1 LSKEDNQ
8 IIKQIES
15 LREELVSAEKAYYV
29 SNKPIMSDGEFD
41 KKLNE
46 LRDLEDANPE
56 HIVDTSPTQRVS
68 GTADNAFNAINHRQR
83 MYSLDNADS
92 EEQLKKWIERMTKIT
107 DSEIFPMILEPKIDG
122 LAVSLIYE
130 NGKLTQGLTRGD
142 GVVGEDV
149 THNIRTIKSIPLI
162 LGSVSA
168 GIIEVRG
175 EVYMPKASFNLLNEQ
190 RSRNKEKLDKLLQI
204 DKGKLSSKKKEEI
217 KLLRADGV
225 ELFVNARNAAAGS
238 LRQKDS
244 TLVASRDLLFSG
256 YQVIFHEYKSEI
268 MEYSK
273 QLEFIRACGVPVSDR
288 ILANSF
294 EDILTNLNKIS
305 KDREEYLYQTD
316 GIVIKVDNLTS
327 QDTLGF
333 TAKAPRWAIAY
344 KFPAE
349 EQTTSLIDIKL
360 QTGRT
365 GAITPVAILEP
376 VEVGGAIVSNATLHN
391 PDEVKRK
398 DLRIGDYVI
407 VRRAGDV
414 IPEVVRSLPLRRNGK
429 EKTWKMPDLCP
440 CGKYKIEYKKDEKV
454 PRCSGGT
461 NCSVSKK
468 ESLIFFASKNGLD
481 IEGLGRETIELL
493 LESNIILSI
502 PDIYRMTKEDLLE
515 LPFWKEKKADN
526 LLKSIQKSLLSD
538 PQRILVAFG
547 IRHVGT
553 RTALQLLQAFG
564 SIRNVF
570 EVTAAQIE
578 SIHGLS
584 TTVSTALTEWFSE
597 KKNKLLITELEK
609 IGFNFTLKIEQNT
622 GKLTGS
628 TFVITGTLSNYSRQE
643 LVDLIEENGGT
654 VTTAVTKK
662 TDYLIVGANPGSK
675 LEKANSLSIKSI
687 SESEFNLLI
696 NK

>member
-15 LREELVSAEKAYYV
+15 LREELVSAERAYYV

-56 HIVDTSPTQRVS
+56 YIVDTSPTQRVS
-68 GTADNAFNAINHRQR
+68 GAADNAFQAINHRQR

-92 EEQLKKWIERMTKIT
+92 DDQLKKWIERMTKIT

-130 NGKLTQGLTRGD
+130 NGKLIQGLTRGD

-149 THNIRTIKSIPLI
+149 THNIRTIKSIPLV

-175 EVYMPKASFNLLNEQ
+175 EVYMPKASFSLLNEQ

-273 QLEFIRACGVPVSDR
+273 QLEFIKGCGVPVSDR
-288 ILANSF
+288 VLANSF

-305 KDREEYLYQTD
+305 KDREDYPYQTD

-349 EQTTSLIDIKL
+349 EQTTKLIDIKL

-376 VEVGGAIVSNATLHN
+376 VEVGGAMVSNATLHN
-391 PDEVKRK
+391 PDEIKRK

-414 IPEVVRSLPLRRNGK
+414 IPEVVRSLSLRRNGE
-429 EKTWKMPDLCP
+429 EKNWKIPDLCP

-461 NCSVSKK
+461 NCPVSKK

-481 IEGLGRETIELL
+481 IDGLGRETIELL

-502 PDIYRMTKEDLLE
+502 PDIYRITKEDLLE
-515 LPFWKEKKADN
+515 LPFWKEKKAEN
-526 LLKSIQKSLLSD
+526 LLKSIQKSMISD

-564 SIRNVF
+564 SIRKVF
-570 EVTAAQIE
+570 EVTATQIE

-643 LVDLIEENGGT
+643 LGDLIEENGGT

-662 TDYLIVGANPGSK
+662 TDYLIVGTNPGTK
-675 LEKANSLSIKSI
+675 LEKANSLSIKSM